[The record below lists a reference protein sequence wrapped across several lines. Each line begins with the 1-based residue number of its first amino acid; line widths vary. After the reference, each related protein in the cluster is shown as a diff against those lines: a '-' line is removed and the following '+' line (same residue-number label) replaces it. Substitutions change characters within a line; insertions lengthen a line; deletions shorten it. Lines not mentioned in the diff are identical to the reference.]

1 VIKMGYDN
9 LSSTK
14 TCLLFFYISILLKLN
29 VNEHSISVPELKI
42 SYYSAPSINKI
53 STILSGTAW
62 YLYQRFLTGQLTLL
76 NSLPAE
82 PLQI

>member
-1 VIKMGYDN
+1 MGYDN

-29 VNEHSISVPELKI
+29 VNEHSISVLELKI